1 MLYPVMGCIL
11 MNKNSISLNNPLS
24 ISLCVSIFDL
34 VKNWLLILLLALIFA
49 PVSQVLASGGGSIS
63 GRIQDAGTM
72 EALPGVNVVLDGTR
86 LGAAADA
93 EGYFVIHDI
102 PVGAYRLHIRMV
114 GYKVKILRQVLVAA
128 DQITELQIQLEAISI
143 EMGAVTVTR
152 GKRQAA
158 GERLNP
164 SQRELEPREILT
176 LAGGGEDIFRGI
188 TTMPGV
194 VARSDA
200 SAQFYVRGGTPDQN
214 LIIVDDVPVFNP
226 YRLKALGGPIS
237 MFNPDVVEY
246 VELLPGG
253 FSAQYGDKLSSV
265 LIARNREGSR
275 FENLGKA
282 SMSLIDMRLLAE
294 GPLPGSGEEGSWLL
308 SGRRTYY
315 DLLLDRM
322 ADIPTGTVFPNFQDI
337 QGKLVYDLS
346 PEQKIRVNYSDSREK
361 MILTELE
368 VEGEGED
375 LDLFEEEEF
384 FSLSNH
390 IDSRLA
396 SVGWVNAFSDVSL
409 SNLTLSRF
417 NDNWTMA
424 FKAGDYHYTP
434 VIDMQ
439 KMEIREDL
447 THILTPRQ
455 TLKMGLTVSDL
466 ITDIGISMTMDSSS
480 YYEQDPED
488 RREEDGAII
497 DRDIRLQNASSMTGM
512 YIEDEWVLL
521 PPVLTVLAGFR
532 GDYST
537 FTQEWVYSPRLSAT
551 YNLNI
556 QTSLHMG
563 WGKYYQAPNFVSLF
577 ERFERSIEWNLF
589 ETIQLETEMAE
600 HTLLGVEYRPTQH
613 YVAKIEGYYKDLKHL
628 VVQRDSAY
636 SYIPDNSGEGYAYGA
651 ELFLQ
656 KLELPTSRLSGWLS
670 YSYSLSKEKGAKPYY
685 YYREF
690 DQRHTFSLVGRYNV
704 YNNMYLDIQYS
715 YGSGFPW
722 TPPQYDSAGEVVR
735 DSEGEIRFEEKNSA
749 RYPAYERLDLR
760 MSMRGA
766 LHGDFQV
773 ELYLELINALQHENI
788 YEYYWSDD
796 YETRFT
802 SYMLPLLP
810 FFGAR
815 VSF

>member
-1 MLYPVMGCIL
+1 
-11 MNKNSISLNNPLS
+11 MNKYIISLNIPLF
-24 ISLCVSIFDL
+24 IRLCVSNFL
-34 VKNWLLILLLALIFA
+34 TVKKSLLIIPLALMLISFTH
-49 PVSQVLASGGGSIS
+49 VLAASAGTIS
-63 GRIQDAGTM
+63 GRIVDAESQ
-72 EALPGVNVVLDGTR
+72 EALPGVNVVIDGTR

-93 EGYFVIHDI
+93 EGYFVINEV
-102 PVGAYRLHIRMV
+102 PVGEYRLHFRMV
-114 GYKVKILRQVLVAA
+114 GYKVKILRQVRVAA
-128 DQITELQIQLEAISI
+128 DQLTELQIQLEAISI

-152 GKRQAA
+152 GKRESA

-194 VARSDA
+194 IARSDA

-282 SMSLIDMRLLAE
+282 SVSLIDMRILAE

-315 DLLLDRM
+315 DMILDRM
-322 ADIPTGTVFPNFQDI
+322 ADIPTGTVFPNFRDI
-337 QGKLVYDLS
+337 QAKVVYDLS
-346 PEQKIRVNYSDSREK
+346 PEQKIRVNFSDSREE

-368 VEGEGED
+368 IEGEGED
-375 LDLFEEEEF
+375 LDLFEDEEF

-396 SVGWVNAFSDVSL
+396 SVGWMNAFSDVSL

-417 NDNWTMA
+417 NDNWTMD

-439 KMEIREDL
+439 KMEMREDL
-447 THILTPRQ
+447 THILTPRH
-455 TLKMGLTVSDL
+455 TLKTGITVSDL
-466 ITDIGISMTMDSSS
+466 ITDIGISMTMDSST
-480 YYEQDPED
+480 YYEQSPED
-488 RREEDGAII
+488 RRVNDGAII

-512 YIEDEWVLL
+512 YIQDEWIVL

-551 YNLNI
+551 YNLNY

-563 WGKYYQAPNFVSLF
+563 WGHYYQAPNFVSLF

-589 ETIQLETEMAE
+589 ETISLETEMSE
-600 HTLLGVEYRPTQH
+600 HSLLGIEYRPSEK
-613 YVAKIEGYYKDLKHL
+613 YVTKLEGYYKDLKNL

-636 SYIPDNSGEGYAYGA
+636 NYIPDNSGAGFAYGG

-656 KLELPTSRLSGWLS
+656 KLDMPNSRLSGWLS
-670 YSYSLSKEKGAKPYY
+670 YSYSISKEKGEKPYY

-690 DQRHTFSLVGRYNV
+690 DQRHTFSLVGRYNL
-704 YNNMYLDIQYS
+704 YNNMYLDVQYS

-722 TPPQYDSAGEVVR
+722 TQPQYDSQGHVLR
-735 DSEGEIRFEEKNSA
+735 DAEGEIRFEEKNTA

-760 MSMRGA
+760 MSMRGE
-766 LHGDFQV
+766 LFSDFKI
-773 ELYLELINALQHENI
+773 ELYLELINALRHENI
-788 YEYYWSDD
+788 YEYYWSED
-796 YETRFT
+796 YQTRFT

>member
-1 MLYPVMGCIL
+1 MG
-11 MNKNSISLNNPLS
+11 
-24 ISLCVSIFDL
+24 LCVPNFPT
-34 VKNWLLILLLALIFA
+34 VKNAFPILQLFLLLL
-49 PVSQVLASGGGSIS
+49 SYSNVLSGATGTVTGSIRDS
-63 GRIQDAGTM
+63 KTQA
-72 EALPGVNVVLDGTR
+72 ALPGVNVVIDGTR
-86 LGAAADA
+86 LGAAADHA
-93 EGYFVIHDI
+93 GYFVIRDV
-102 PVGAYRLHIRMV
+102 PVGEYRLHIRMV
-114 GYKVKILRQVLVAA
+114 GYKAKILRQVVVAA
-128 DQITELQIQLEAISI
+128 DLETDLQIELESVSI

-152 GKRQAA
+152 GKREGAE
-158 GERLNP
+158 ERLNP
-164 SQRELEPREILT
+164 SQRELKPREIMT

-194 VARSDA
+194 IARSDA

-282 SMSLIDMRLLAE
+282 SMSLIDVRALAE

-315 DLLLDRM
+315 DVLLDRM
-322 ADIPTGTVFPNFQDI
+322 ADVPTGTVFPNFKDI
-337 QGKLVYDLS
+337 QGKVVYDLS
-346 PEQKIRVNYSDSREK
+346 PEQKIRVNFSDSREE

-368 VEGEGED
+368 ISGEGED
-375 LDLFEEEEF
+375 LDIFADEDF
-384 FSLSNH
+384 FSLSNN
-390 IDSRLA
+390 IDSRLT
-396 SVGWVNAFSDVSL
+396 SVGWMNAFSDVSL

-417 NDNWTMA
+417 NDTWTMNL
-424 FKAGDYHYTP
+424 KAGDYHYSP
-434 VIDMQ
+434 VIDMR

-447 THILTPRQ
+447 THILTPRH
-455 TLKMGLTVSDL
+455 TLKSGITVSDL
-466 ITDIGISMTMDSSS
+466 ITDIGISMTMDSSA
-480 YYEQDPED
+480 YYEQNPED
-488 RREEDGAII
+488 RRMDDGAIL
-497 DRDIRLQNASSMTGM
+497 DRDIRLQNASSMSGM
-512 YIEDEWVLL
+512 YIQDQWIVV
-521 PPVLTVLAGFR
+521 PPVLTILTGFR
-532 GDYST
+532 ADYST
-537 FTQEWVYSPRLSAT
+537 YTQEWVYSPRLSAT
-551 YNLNI
+551 YNLNY

-563 WGKYYQAPNFVSLF
+563 WGHYYQAPNFVSLF

-589 ETIQLETEMAE
+589 ETINLGTEKSQ
-600 HTLLGVEYRPTQH
+600 HSLFGIEYRPSEK
-613 YVAKIEGYYKDLKHL
+613 YVTKLEGYYKDLKNL
-628 VVQRDSAY
+628 VVQRDSTY
-636 SYIPDNSGEGYAYGA
+636 NFIPDNSGEGFAYGG

-656 KLELPTSRLSGWLS
+656 KREMPNTRLSGWLS
-670 YSYSLSKEKGAKPYY
+670 YSYSVSKEKGEKPYY
-685 YYREF
+685 YYRDF
-690 DQRHTFSLVGRYNV
+690 DQRHTFSLVGRYNLF
-704 YNNMYLDIQYS
+704 NNMYLDIQYS

-722 TPPQYDSAGEVVR
+722 TPPRYDSQGQVLVDAEGEV
-735 DSEGEIRFEEKNSA
+735 RFEEKNTA
-749 RYPAYERLDLR
+749 RYPVYERLDLR
-760 MSMRGA
+760 MSMRGD
-766 LHGDFQV
+766 LFRDTKI
-773 ELYLELINALQHENI
+773 EWYLELINALDHKNI

>member
-1 MLYPVMGCIL
+1 MG
-11 MNKNSISLNNPLS
+11 
-24 ISLCVSIFDL
+24 LCVPNFPT
-34 VKNWLLILLLALIFA
+34 VKNAFPILQLFLLLL
-49 PVSQVLASGGGSIS
+49 SYSNVLSGATGTVTGSIRDS
-63 GRIQDAGTM
+63 KTQA
-72 EALPGVNVVLDGTR
+72 ALPGVNVVIDGTR
-86 LGAAADA
+86 LGAAADHA
-93 EGYFVIHDI
+93 GYFVIRDV
-102 PVGAYRLHIRMV
+102 PVGEYRLHIRMV
-114 GYKVKILRQVLVAA
+114 GYKAKILRQVVVAA
-128 DQITELQIQLEAISI
+128 DLETDLQIELESVSI

-152 GKRQAA
+152 GKREGAE
-158 GERLNP
+158 ERLNP
-164 SQRELEPREILT
+164 SQRELKPREIMT

-194 VARSDA
+194 IARSDA

-282 SMSLIDMRLLAE
+282 SMSLIDVRALAE

-315 DLLLDRM
+315 DVLLDRM
-322 ADIPTGTVFPNFQDI
+322 ADVPTGTVFPNFKDI

-346 PEQKIRVNYSDSREK
+346 PEQKIRVNFSDSREE

-368 VEGEGED
+368 ISGEGED
-375 LDLFEEEEF
+375 LDIFADEDF
-384 FSLSNH
+384 FSLSNN
-390 IDSRLA
+390 IDSRLT
-396 SVGWVNAFSDVSL
+396 SVGWMNAFSDVSL

-417 NDNWTMA
+417 NDTWTMNL
-424 FKAGDYHYTP
+424 KAGDYHYSP
-434 VIDMQ
+434 VIDMR

-447 THILTPRQ
+447 THILTPRH
-455 TLKMGLTVSDL
+455 TLKSGITVSDL
-466 ITDIGISMTMDSSS
+466 ITDIGISMTMDSSA
-480 YYEQDPED
+480 YYEQNPED
-488 RREEDGAII
+488 RRMDDGAIL
-497 DRDIRLQNASSMTGM
+497 DRDIRLQNASSMSGM
-512 YIEDEWVLL
+512 YIQDQWIVV
-521 PPVLTVLAGFR
+521 PPVLTILTGFR
-532 GDYST
+532 ADYST
-537 FTQEWVYSPRLSAT
+537 YTQEWVYSPRLSAT
-551 YNLNI
+551 YNLNY

-563 WGKYYQAPNFVSLF
+563 WGHYYQAPNFVSLF

-589 ETIQLETEMAE
+589 ETINLGTEKSQ
-600 HTLLGVEYRPTQH
+600 HSLFGIEYRPSEK
-613 YVAKIEGYYKDLKHL
+613 YVTKLEGYYKDLKNL
-628 VVQRDSAY
+628 VVQRDSTY
-636 SYIPDNSGEGYAYGA
+636 NFIPDNSGEGFAYGG

-656 KLELPTSRLSGWLS
+656 KREMPNTRLSGWLS
-670 YSYSLSKEKGAKPYY
+670 YSYSVSKEKGEKPYY
-685 YYREF
+685 YYRDF
-690 DQRHTFSLVGRYNV
+690 DQRHTFSLVGRYNLF
-704 YNNMYLDIQYS
+704 NNMYLDIQYS

-722 TPPQYDSAGEVVR
+722 TPPRYDSQGQVLVDAEGEV
-735 DSEGEIRFEEKNSA
+735 RFEEKNTA
-749 RYPAYERLDLR
+749 RYPVYERLDLR
-760 MSMRGA
+760 MSMRGD
-766 LHGDFQV
+766 LFRDTKI
-773 ELYLELINALQHENI
+773 EWYLELINALDHKNI

>member
-1 MLYPVMGCIL
+1 MG
-11 MNKNSISLNNPLS
+11 
-24 ISLCVSIFDL
+24 LCVPNFPT
-34 VKNWLLILLLALIFA
+34 VKNAFPILQLFLLLL
-49 PVSQVLASGGGSIS
+49 SYSNVLSGATGTVTGSIRDS
-63 GRIQDAGTM
+63 KTQA
-72 EALPGVNVVLDGTR
+72 ALPGVNVVIDGTR
-86 LGAAADA
+86 LGAAADHA
-93 EGYFVIHDI
+93 GYFVIRDV
-102 PVGAYRLHIRMV
+102 PVGEYRLHIRMV
-114 GYKVKILRQVLVAA
+114 GYKAKILRQVVVAA
-128 DQITELQIQLEAISI
+128 DLETDLQIELESVSI

-152 GKRQAA
+152 GKREGAE
-158 GERLNP
+158 ERLNP
-164 SQRELEPREILT
+164 SQRELKPREIMT

-194 VARSDA
+194 IARSDA

-282 SMSLIDMRLLAE
+282 SMSLIDVRVLAE

-315 DLLLDRM
+315 DVLLDRM
-322 ADIPTGTVFPNFQDI
+322 ADVPTGTVFPNFKDI

-346 PEQKIRVNYSDSREK
+346 PEQKIRVNFSDSREE

-368 VEGEGED
+368 ISGEGED
-375 LDLFEEEEF
+375 LDIFADEDF
-384 FSLSNH
+384 FSLSNN
-390 IDSRLA
+390 IDSRLT
-396 SVGWVNAFSDVSL
+396 SVGWMNAFSDVSL

-417 NDNWTMA
+417 NDTWTMNL
-424 FKAGDYHYTP
+424 KAGDYHYSP
-434 VIDMQ
+434 VIDMR

-447 THILTPRQ
+447 THILTPRH
-455 TLKMGLTVSDL
+455 TLKSGITVSDL
-466 ITDIGISMTMDSSS
+466 ITDIGISMTMDSSA
-480 YYEQDPED
+480 YYEQNPED
-488 RREEDGAII
+488 RRMDDGAIL
-497 DRDIRLQNASSMTGM
+497 DRDIRLQNASSMSGM
-512 YIEDEWVLL
+512 YIQDQWIVV
-521 PPVLTVLAGFR
+521 PPVLTILTGFR
-532 GDYST
+532 ADYST
-537 FTQEWVYSPRLSAT
+537 YTQEWVYSPRLSAT
-551 YNLNI
+551 YNLNY

-563 WGKYYQAPNFVSLF
+563 WGHYYQAPNFVSLF

-589 ETIQLETEMAE
+589 ETINLGTEKSQ
-600 HTLLGVEYRPTQH
+600 HSLFGIEYRPSEK
-613 YVAKIEGYYKDLKHL
+613 YVTKLEGYYKDLKNL
-628 VVQRDSAY
+628 VVQRDSTY
-636 SYIPDNSGEGYAYGA
+636 NFIPDNSGEGFAYGG

-656 KLELPTSRLSGWLS
+656 KREMPNTRLSGWLS
-670 YSYSLSKEKGAKPYY
+670 YSYSVSKEKGEQPYY
-685 YYREF
+685 YHRDF
-690 DQRHTFSLVGRYNV
+690 DQRHTFSLVGRYNLF
-704 YNNMYLDIQYS
+704 NNMYLDIQYS

-722 TPPQYDSAGEVVR
+722 TPPRYDSQGGVLMDAEGEV
-735 DSEGEIRFEEKNSA
+735 RFEEKNTA
-749 RYPAYERLDLR
+749 RYPVYERLDLR
-760 MSMRGA
+760 MSMRGD
-766 LHGDFQV
+766 LFRDTKI
-773 ELYLELINALQHENI
+773 EWYLELINALDHKNI

>member
-1 MLYPVMGCIL
+1 
-11 MNKNSISLNNPLS
+11 MNKCIISLNIP
-24 ISLCVSIFDL
+24 
-34 VKNWLLILLLALIFA
+34 LLIRLYISNFLIVKKSFLIIQLFLVLTSYSSMLAA
-49 PVSQVLASGGGSIS
+49 GTGVVS
-63 GRIQDAGTM
+63 GRIIDSNTQ
-72 EALPGVNVVLDGTR
+72 ESLPGVNVVIDGTR
-86 LGAAADA
+86 LGAAADGD
-93 EGYFVIHDI
+93 GYFIIRDV
-102 PVGAYRLHIRMV
+102 PLGEYRLHIRMV
-114 GYKVKILRQVLVAA
+114 GYKAKILRQVLVAA
-128 DQITELQIQLEAISI
+128 DQNTELQIELEAISI

-152 GKRQAA
+152 GKREGA

-164 SQRELEPREILT
+164 SQRELEPREIMT

-194 VARSDA
+194 IARSDA

-282 SMSLIDMRLLAE
+282 SMSLIDVRMLAE

-315 DLLLDRM
+315 DVLLDRM
-322 ADIPTGTVFPNFQDI
+322 ADVPTGTVFPNFKDI
-337 QGKLVYDLS
+337 QGKVVYDLS
-346 PEQKIRVNYSDSREK
+346 PEQKIRVNFSDSREE

-368 VEGEGED
+368 IDGEGED
-375 LDLFEEEEF
+375 LDLFEDEDF
-384 FSLSNH
+384 FTLSNN
-390 IDSRLA
+390 IDSRLT
-396 SVGWVNAFSDVSL
+396 SVGWMNAFSDVSL

-417 NDNWTMA
+417 NDTWTMNL
-424 FKAGDYHYTP
+424 KAGDFHYSP
-434 VIDMQ
+434 VIDMR

-447 THILTPRQ
+447 THILTPRH
-455 TLKMGLTVSDL
+455 TLKTGITVSDL
-466 ITDIGISMTMDSSS
+466 ITDIGISMTMDSSA
-480 YYEQDPED
+480 YYEQNPDD
-488 RREEDGAII
+488 RRVDDGAIL
-497 DRDIRLQNASSMTGM
+497 DRDIRLQNASSMSGM
-512 YIEDEWVLL
+512 YIQDQWILI

-537 FTQEWVYSPRLSAT
+537 YTQEWVYSPRLSAT
-551 YNLNI
+551 YNLNY
-556 QTSLHMG
+556 QTSLHLG
-563 WGKYYQAPNFVSLF
+563 WGHYYQAPNFVSLF

-589 ETIQLETEMAE
+589 ETITLGTEKAE
-600 HTLLGVEYRPTQH
+600 HSLFGIEYHPSEK
-613 YVAKIEGYYKDLKHL
+613 YVTKLEGYYKDLKNL
-628 VVQRDSAY
+628 VVQHDSTY
-636 SYIPDNSGEGYAYGA
+636 NFIPDNSGEGFAYGA
-651 ELFLQ
+651 EVFLQ
-656 KLELPTSRLSGWLS
+656 KRDLPNSKLSGWLS
-670 YSYSLSKEKGAKPYY
+670 YSYSVSKEKGEQPYY

-690 DQRHTFSLVGRYNV
+690 DQRHTFSLVGRYNL
-704 YNNMYLDIQYS
+704 YNRMYLDIQYS

-722 TPPQYDSAGEVVR
+722 TPPRYDSQGHVLR
-735 DSEGEIRFEEKNSA
+735 DADGEIRFEEKNTA
-749 RYPAYERLDLR
+749 RYPVYQRLDLR
-760 MSMRGA
+760 MSM
-766 LHGDFQV
+766 LGDLFGDYKV
-773 ELYLELINALQHENI
+773 EWYLELINALDHENI

-810 FFGAR
+810 FFWG
-815 VSF
+815 

>member
-1 MLYPVMGCIL
+1 M
-11 MNKNSISLNNPLS
+11 KK
-24 ISLCVSIFDL
+24 IF
-34 VKNWLLILLLALIFA
+34 LILPLLLVFIPYSQALA
-49 PVSQVLASGGGSIS
+49 AATGTLS
-63 GRIQDAGTM
+63 GRIMDSETL
-72 EALPGVNVVLDGTR
+72 ETLPGVNIVIDGTR

-93 EGYFVIHDI
+93 NGYFVIKAV
-102 PVGAYRLHIRMV
+102 PVGEYRLHIRMV
-114 GYKVKILRQVLVAA
+114 GYKVKILRQVRVAA
-128 DQITELQIQLEAISI
+128 DQETELQIELEPISI

-152 GKRQAA
+152 GKREGA

-176 LAGGGEDIFRGI
+176 LAGGGEDIFRSI

-194 VARSDA
+194 IARSDA

-275 FENLGKA
+275 FENLGKV
-282 SMSLIDMRLLAE
+282 SMSLIDVRVLAE

-315 DLLLDRM
+315 DVLLDRL
-322 ADIPTGTVFPNFQDI
+322 ADVPTGTVFPNFKDI
-337 QGKLVYDLS
+337 QAKVVYDLS
-346 PEQKIRVNYSDSREK
+346 PEQKIRINFSDSREE

-368 VEGEGED
+368 IEGEGED
-375 LDLFEEEEF
+375 LNLFENEDF
-384 FSLSNH
+384 FTLSNN

-396 SVGWVNAFSDVSL
+396 SVGWMNAFSDVSL

-417 NDNWTMA
+417 NDTWTMN
-424 FKAGDYHYTP
+424 FKAGDYHYSP
-434 VIDMQ
+434 VIDMR

-447 THILTPRQ
+447 THILTPRH
-455 TLKMGLTVSDL
+455 TIKTGLAISDL

-480 YYEQDPED
+480 YYEQNPED
-488 RREEDGAII
+488 RRIDDGAIL

-512 YIEDEWVLL
+512 YIQDEWILI
-521 PPVLTVLAGFR
+521 PPVLTILGGFR

-537 FTQEWVYSPRLSAT
+537 YTQEWVYSPRLSAT
-551 YNLNI
+551 YNLNY

-563 WGKYYQAPNFVSLF
+563 WGHYYQAPNFVSLF

-589 ETIQLETEMAE
+589 ETINLRTEKSE
-600 HTLLGVEYRPTQH
+600 HSLLGLEFRPSPEYVT
-613 YVAKIEGYYKDLKHL
+613 KLEGYYKDLKNL
-628 VVQRDSAY
+628 VVQRDSTY
-636 SYIPDNSGEGYAYGA
+636 SYIPDNSGAGFAYGA

-656 KLELPTSRLSGWLS
+656 KRELPNSRLSGWFS
-670 YSYSLSKEKGAKPYY
+670 YSYSVSKEKGEKPYF

-690 DQRHTFSLVGRYNV
+690 DQRHTLSLVGRINI
-704 YNNMYLDIQYS
+704 YNNMFVDIQYG

-722 TPPQYDSAGEVVR
+722 TPPIYDSQGHVLR
-735 DSEGEIRFEEKNSA
+735 DAEGEIRFEEKNTA
-749 RYPAYERLDLR
+749 RYPVYERLDLR
-760 MSMRGA
+760 MSMRGE
-766 LHGDFQV
+766 LFGDYKI
-773 ELYLELINALQHENI
+773 ELYLELINALSHENI
-788 YEYYWSDD
+788 YEYYWSED

-815 VSF
+815 VNF